1 VRIGW
6 SPAASV
12 VAVLTAASL
21 LSGCGLPRSGPTKQ
35 EFLASAVDRKGDAY
49 FVEVTDA
56 VAAATAVPSG
66 LGFSREFLNAGVVAS
81 DTIYPGDILS
91 ITIWE
96 NVDQG
101 VLAVGGNNATQLPET
116 QVDGQGFIFV
126 PYAGRIRAAGN
137 SPEALRQT
145 ITRLLENQTPD
156 PQVVVARKAGDG
168 ATVSVIGNAG
178 VQGVFPLERPNR
190 TLTSM
195 LAQAGGI
202 SVEPEVAKITVT
214 RGRHR
219 GTIWLS
225 DLYANPANDIALR
238 AGDKILV
245 EEDDR
250 AFIALGA
257 TGGQRRVPFERQ
269 ELSAIDAI
277 AEFGGLNPGT
287 ADPTGIFVLR
297 EESAAIANR
306 VLGRSDLTGN
316 QRIAYVI
323 DLTKPSGI
331 FIARRFKIRDE
342 DTIYVTEAPF
352 VQWQKIIGAITGT
365 AGSANNLAN
374 LADGGGN

>member
-1 VRIGW
+1 VRIG
-6 SPAASV
+6 STRAAALAAALAATSL
-12 VAVLTAASL
+12 VA
-21 LSGCGLPRSGPTKQ
+21 GCGLPRSGPTKQ
-35 EFLASAVDRKGDAY
+35 EFLASAVERKGDVH

-56 VAAATAVPSG
+56 VAAATAVSPG
-66 LGFSREFLNAGVVAS
+66 LGFSREFLEAGVVPS
-81 DTIYPGDILS
+81 DTIYPGDVLS

-101 VLAVGGNNATQLPET
+101 VLAVGGTNATQLPET
-116 QVDGQGFIFV
+116 QVDGQGYIFV

-145 ITRLLENQTPD
+145 ITRLLETQTPD
-156 PQVVVARKAGDG
+156 PQVVVARKPGDG

-178 VQGVFPLERPNR
+178 LQGVFPLDRPNR
-190 TLTSM
+190 TLTSL
-195 LAQAGGI
+195 LAQAGGV
-202 SVEPEVAKITVT
+202 SVEPEIAKITVT

-225 DLYANPANDIALR
+225 DLYARPENDIALR
-238 AGDKILV
+238 AGDRILV
-245 EEDDR
+245 EKDRR

-257 TGGQRRVPFERQ
+257 TGGQRRVEFDRQ

-297 EESAAIANR
+297 EESAQVANR
-306 VLGRSDLTGN
+306 VLGRNDLTGP
-316 QRIAYVI
+316 QRVAYVI

-331 FIARRFKIRDE
+331 FIARDFMIREE

-352 VQWQKIIGAITGT
+352 VQWQKILGAITGT
-365 AGSANNLAN
+365 AGSANNIAN
-374 LADGGGN
+374 LADGGSN

>member
-1 VRIGW
+1 MRIG
-6 SPAASV
+6 SSRAAAA
-12 VAVLTAASL
+12 VAALAAASL
-21 LSGCGLPRSGPTKQ
+21 VAGCGLPRSGPTKQ
-35 EFLASAVDRKGDAY
+35 EFLASAIDRRGGAH

-56 VAAATAVPSG
+56 VAAATALPSG
-66 LGFSREFLNAGVVAS
+66 LSFSREFLDAGVVAS
-81 DTIYPGDILS
+81 DTIYPGDVLS

-202 SVEPEVAKITVT
+202 SVKPEVAKITVT

-225 DLYANPANDIALR
+225 DLYADPANDIALR

-297 EESAAIANR
+297 EEPAEIANR
-306 VLGRSDLTGN
+306 VLGRTDLRGP
-316 QRIAYVI
+316 QRMAYVI

-331 FIARRFKIRDE
+331 FIARDFMIRDE

-352 VQWQKIIGAITGT
+352 LQWQKIIGAITGA

-374 LADGGGN
+374 LADGNDS